1 MARRAASAAAEKS
14 INEVRPSAP
23 AVPREDRPRVRT
35 GRAHIR
41 MLFECVRRLP
51 GRLFRGKKRTREED
65 RQPTGEVP
73 SPSQLVFE
81 AMRSAIMEDPEWMQ
95 FMDAETS
102 GDCVTDAFLQM
113 EFDKIAAF
121 YMDAQDHELDN
132 VSLDELLTANSG
144 GNSAPKMI
152 GFFAGPRR
160 DRKKARPVIKP
171 SVSAGFFAKRRT
183 EQTNGSP
190 KKQQCKPSAK

>member
-1 MARRAASAAAEKS
+1 
-14 INEVRPSAP
+14 
-23 AVPREDRPRVRT
+23 
-35 GRAHIR
+35 
-41 MLFECVRRLP
+41 MLLECVRRLP
-51 GRLFRGKKRTREED
+51 GRLFRGKKRTREAD

-81 AMRSAIMEDPEWMQ
+81 AMRSAIMEDPEWTQ

-121 YMDAQDHELDN
+121 YMGVQDHELDS

-144 GNSAPKMI
+144 GDSAPKI
-152 GFFAGPRR
+152 TGFFAGPRR
-160 DRKKARPVIKP
+160 DRKKARPLLKP
-171 SVSAGFFAKRRT
+171 SVSAGFFAKRSRT

-190 KKQQCKPSAK
+190 KKQQCKSSAK